1 VAIEISYLF
10 RNTGWLFNIT
20 KLENICLD
28 FVCFTTS
35 AMNDVVSNRL
45 PVGRPFGGV
54 AIVVKQ
60 NLATEFKVVKLS
72 SRYIIL
78 KAWSTLFINVYL
90 PCISAADWENEYLDC
105 LACILND
112 IGDITYKNIVMGGDF
127 NIDFAT
133 SHPLSDSLCDFM
145 ADLSLLNLDNK
156 LPSNATC
163 SFRVDVSGA
172 SSLVDHFFVS
182 ESTVDS
188 VSAVDI
194 VDSGINLSDHCAVVM
209 DMLLPVENHITYT
222 RNSKVSASKYS
233 YRWDKVDLNKYYAAS
248 YEHLHA
254 ISVPVHLLRT
264 DSMTADNND
273 SIQIDIEMTR

>member
-1 VAIEISYLF
+1 MTHNPHNMAQNLSVKIDTYNLHVFNQGSPFLE
-10 RNTGWLFNIT
+10 WLCGNRDIIFIQEHWLAPFNIT

-90 PCISAADWENEYLDC
+90 PCISAADWEDEYLDC

-112 IGDITYKNIVMGGDF
+112 IGDITYKNICYGWRF
-127 NIDFAT
+127 QHRF
-133 SHPLSDSLCDFM
+133 C
-145 ADLSLLNLDNK
+145 
-156 LPSNATC
+156 
-163 SFRVDVSGA
+163 
-172 SSLVDHFFVS
+172 
-182 ESTVDS
+182 
-188 VSAVDI
+188 
-194 VDSGINLSDHCAVVM
+194 
-209 DMLLPVENHITYT
+209 Y
-222 RNSKVSASKYS
+222 
-233 YRWDKVDLNKYYAAS
+233 
-248 YEHLHA
+248 
-254 ISVPVHLLRT
+254 
-264 DSMTADNND
+264 
-273 SIQIDIEMTR
+273 

>member
-1 VAIEISYLF
+1 
-10 RNTGWLFNIT
+10 
-20 KLENICLD
+20 
-28 FVCFTTS
+28 
-35 AMNDVVSNRL
+35 
-45 PVGRPFGGV
+45 
-54 AIVVKQ
+54 
-60 NLATEFKVVKLS
+60 
-72 SRYIIL
+72 
-78 KAWSTLFINVYL
+78 
-90 PCISAADWENEYLDC
+90 
-105 LACILND
+105 
-112 IGDITYKNIVMGGDF
+112 MGGDF

-182 ESTVDS
+182 ESIVDS

-264 DSMTADNND
+264 DSMTADIND